1 MECGDGMENPKRI
14 GKYELE
20 EFLGGGM
27 SHVYKARDT
36 LIGRT
41 VAIKILTPEASADPD
56 AKARFLR
63 EAQMAGNIAHE
74 NIMSVYDFGEE
85 AGQPFMV
92 MEFLR
97 GEDLRSALKNGRT
110 GDLANRLNLAL
121 QVAKALGYIH
131 QQKIIHRD
139 IKPENIYINTGGT
152 IKLVDFGIAKT
163 QELSLTQPGLTMG
176 TPYYM
181 APEQVT
187 AREVTHLA
195 DIYSFGILLFELL
208 TGKRPIEGDSV
219 ERLFYQILNEPIDL
233 TPLRQ
238 TDCPESIAA
247 LIEKCVAKKA
257 ADRPQDMSIVQRE
270 IALALQPKK
279 APAPAEPPR
288 QKRGGLIA
296 AVSILVVLGVALGLF
311 VALRKKEDSVPPPPP
326 KKELSATVSTPTGA
340 MVLIQGGSVPAFY
353 LDKTEVT
360 QDAYLRFCSERQRPL
375 PPGFK
380 ADRPDLP
387 IVNVTIVDAQE
398 FAKWAGKRLPNK
410 AEWVLAAQGKDG
422 RAYPWGNQR
431 DPSLAN
437 VSDNTAAGPRALA
450 PVESFVSSAS
460 PFGILQMA
468 GNAWE
473 FVDELITPS
482 DGALKAFGK
491 IMAPPPAADEPW
503 YTIRGGAFD
512 VPLIENAASEWSA
525 VPARFRAAD
534 IGFRCAKT
542 PEN

>member
-85 AGQPFMV
+85 EGQPFMV

-139 IKPENIYINTGGT
+139 IKPENIHVTTGGT
-152 IKLVDFGIAKT
+152 VKLVDFGIAKM
-163 QELSLTQPGLTMG
+163 QDLSLTQPGLTMG

-195 DIYSFGILLFELL
+195 DIYAFGILLFEVL
-208 TGKRPIEGDSV
+208 TGKRPIEGDTV
-219 ERLFYQILNEPIDL
+219 EQLFYQILNEPIDL

-257 ADRPQDMSIVQRE
+257 ADRPQDMRIVQRE
-270 IALALQPKK
+270 IERALQPKK
-279 APAPAEPPR
+279 APAPVEPPK
-288 QKRGGLIA
+288 QKHRGLAA
-296 AVSILVVLGVALGLF
+296 AVSLIVVLAVALGLF
-311 VALRKKEDSVPPPPP
+311 VALRKKDNPVPPPPP
-326 KKELSATVSTPTGA
+326 KKELSATLSTPTGA
-340 MVLIQGGSVPAFY
+340 MVLIQGGSIPAFY
-353 LDKTEVT
+353 LDRTEVT
-360 QDAYLRFCSERQRPL
+360 QDAYRRFCSERQRPL

-380 ADRPDLP
+380 ADQPGLP
-387 IVNVTIVDAQE
+387 MVNVTIVDAQE
-398 FAKWAGKRLPNK
+398 FAKWAGKRLPNRT
-410 AEWVLAAQGKDG
+410 EWVLAAQGKDG

-437 VSDNTAAGPRALA
+437 VSDNTTLSTRALM
-450 PVESFVSSAS
+450 PVESFESGAS
-460 PFGILQMA
+460 PFGMLQMA

-473 FVDELITPS
+473 FVDQLITPS

-491 IMAPPPAADEPW
+491 IMSPPPTADEPW
-503 YTIRGGAFD
+503 YTIHGGAFD

-525 VPARFRAAD
+525 VPARFRAPD

>member
-85 AGQPFMV
+85 EGQPFMV

-139 IKPENIYINTGGT
+139 IKPENIHVTTGGT
-152 IKLVDFGIAKT
+152 VKLVDFGIAKM
-163 QELSLTQPGLTMG
+163 QDLSLTQPGLTMG

-195 DIYSFGILLFELL
+195 DIYAFGILLFEVL
-208 TGKRPIEGDSV
+208 TGKRPIEGDTV
-219 ERLFYQILNEPIDL
+219 EQLFYQILNEPIDL

-257 ADRPQDMSIVQRE
+257 ADRPQDMRIVQRE
-270 IALALQPKK
+270 IERALQPKK
-279 APAPAEPPR
+279 APAPAEPPK
-288 QKRGGLIA
+288 QKHGGLAA
-296 AVSILVVLGVALGLF
+296 AVSLIVVLAVALGLF
-311 VALRKKEDSVPPPPP
+311 VALRKKDNPVPPPPP
-326 KKELSATVSTPTGA
+326 KKELSATLSTPTGA
-340 MVLIQGGSVPAFY
+340 MVLIQGGSIPAFY
-353 LDKTEVT
+353 LDRTEVT
-360 QDAYLRFCSERQRPL
+360 QDAYRRFCSERQRPL

-380 ADRPDLP
+380 ADQPGLP
-387 IVNVTIVDAQE
+387 MVNVTIVDAQE
-398 FAKWAGKRLPNK
+398 FAKWAGKRLPNRT
-410 AEWVLAAQGKDG
+410 EWVLAAQGKDG

-437 VSDNTAAGPRALA
+437 VSDNTTLSTRALM
-450 PVESFVSSAS
+450 PVESFESGAS
-460 PFGILQMA
+460 PFGMLQMA

-473 FVDELITPS
+473 FVDQLITPS

-491 IMAPPPAADEPW
+491 IMSPPPTADEPW
-503 YTIRGGAFD
+503 YTIHGGAFD

-525 VPARFRAAD
+525 VPARFRAPD